1 MRRSTKHEL
10 YWLLGMFILFFL
22 ISIFIRPVGDDWE
35 TGPLRHFQWT
45 ILLPNDRFWRPFE
58 EIYRVLIGHAPWVYP
73 WLNHLL
79 VASAH
84 VLTAYC
90 LYHLCDYFKINKPIK
105 IGVIL
110 YFLFS
115 PFAMGTVM
123 TVDAWTQA
131 FAELWGILSVLVYF
145 RNTGIKRYLLWII
158 CCIMAVFTKESGIVW
173 FIVTPLLFFVLKID
187 TFSSIFKKENVSKI
201 AFPIIVGAAFA
212 VMYFILRELLLPSGT
227 NIGVDNPNSRYH
239 VSILSVRL
247 FRNLCMII
255 GGCFTSFDSV
265 ALFYHPRNW
274 LLAGITIILNIPFL
288 ILTGYLFVKAFSDKQ
303 KIGKILILIIILLI
317 VSSPHLIVQVGEM
330 HVYPSL
336 VISAIILGMLYSG
349 IEYSPKTYMVLTA
362 FVISAFISNIHKWI
376 GAYTGGQTGYEIALD
391 IKEKTTVEPNK
402 VLLICVRYDEQQY
415 SSFGIPAYAA
425 FNLGNSAEALY
436 KYQYPKLFKKFII
449 KDGDESFIEKQVN
462 NIIQSETEK
471 YDCIWIVN
479 RTNVK
484 VINNE

>member
-1 MRRSTKHEL
+1 MKKSTKNAL
-10 YWLLGMFILFFL
+10 YWLLGMFILFAL
-22 ISIFIRPVGDDWE
+22 ISIFIRPSGDDWE
-35 TGPLRHFQWT
+35 TGPLPDFQWAK
-45 ILLPNDRFWRPFE
+45 LLPNTRFWRPFE
-58 EIYRVLIGHAPWVYP
+58 EIYRVLIGNVPWVYP

-79 VASAH
+79 VALAH

-90 LYHLCDYFKINKPIK
+90 LYQLCDCFKINKPVK
-105 IGVIL
+105 TGVIL

-115 PFAMGTVM
+115 PFAMGTAM

-131 FAELWGILSVLVYF
+131 YAAFWGILSVLVYF
-145 RNTGIKRYLLWII
+145 RNTGIKKYLFRLG
-158 CCIMAVFTKESGIVW
+158 CCVIAVFTKESGIVW
-173 FIVTPLLFFVLKID
+173 FVVTPLFFYVLQID
-187 TFSSIFKKENVSKI
+187 TFSSIFKKENINKI
-201 AFPIIVGAAFA
+201 ALPVIVGVVFA
-212 VMYFILRELLLPSGT
+212 IIYVVLRKLLLPTGIG
-227 NIGVDNPNSRYH
+227 IGVDNPYDRYH
-239 VSILSVRL
+239 VSILSMRL
-247 FRNLCMII
+247 FRNILMII

-265 ALFYHPRNW
+265 ALFYYPRNW
-274 LLAGITIILNIPFL
+274 LLAGITIILNVPFL
-288 ILTGYLFVKAFSDKQ
+288 LLTGSLFVKAFSDKQ
-303 KIGKILILIIILLI
+303 RIGKIIVLIIILFI

-336 VISAIILGMLYSG
+336 VISAIILGILYSG
-349 IEYSPKTYMVLTA
+349 IKYSPKIYMILAA
-362 FVISAFISNIHKWI
+362 FIISALISNIHKWI
-376 GAYTGGQTGYEIALD
+376 GAYTGGQVGYGIALD

-402 VLLICVRYDEQQY
+402 VLLICVWYDEQQY

-425 FNLGNSAEALY
+425 FNLGRSAESLY
-436 KYQYPKLFKKFII
+436 KYQYPKSFKKFII